1 MARTALTVQDI
12 VATGLTPAYPSA
24 NVDGH
29 SVPNDNK
36 TFLTVKNGGG
46 GACEV
51 TVQTPRQED
60 GLDLAERVVSVPA
73 GAERDIG
80 PFPPK
85 SYNQTSGADAGSIYV
100 DFDQVT
106 SVTVTAKRLP

>member
-12 VATGLTPAYPSA
+12 VASGLNPVYSA
-24 NVDGH
+24 ANIDGH
-29 SVPNDNK
+29 SIDNDNK
-36 TFLTVKNGGG
+36 AFLTVKNGGA

-73 GAERDIG
+73 GEERDIG

-85 SYNQTSGADAGSIYV
+85 SYNRTSGADVGSVYV

-106 SVTVTAKRLP
+106 SVTVAAKRLP